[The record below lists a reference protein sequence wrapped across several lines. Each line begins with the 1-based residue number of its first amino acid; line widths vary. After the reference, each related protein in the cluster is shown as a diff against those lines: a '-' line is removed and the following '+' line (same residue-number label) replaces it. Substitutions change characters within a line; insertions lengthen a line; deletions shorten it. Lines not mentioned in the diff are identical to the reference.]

1 MANRKIS
8 ALLLS
13 VIVIAAACA
22 DADGDAQQTTG
33 SGEVGALAAAC
44 PSPLVIQTDWF
55 PEAEHG
61 ATYNL
66 LGEEYEID
74 SAKMVV
80 RGELQANGLGTG
92 VELEIRTGGPAIG
105 DQQVS
110 AQMYQDLDI
119 TLGFVNTDESLSG
132 SAEGLDT
139 LAVVAPLEISPQ
151 MIMWSPDVYPDVNSI
166 SDLKTAGVEVFTF
179 SGDTFVDYLT
189 GSGLLDESQ
198 INGSYDGSP
207 GNFLASG
214 GSIAQQGFA
223 SSEPYSYE
231 FEFEDWLRPVS
242 YELIHD
248 TGYELYVQQL
258 VIRTDAQDELD
269 ECLKLFV
276 PLVQQSAVDYIA
288 SPAAVNSIIVEA
300 VEAYDSF
307 WVYGPG
313 IAEYSQRTQLELGLV
328 GDGPNDTVGDFEM
341 SRIQGVI
348 DILRDTQSINMADGV
363 TPEDVA
369 TNEYIDPTIGFS
381 GS

>member
-1 MANRKIS
+1 MANRTIT
-8 ALLLS
+8 ALLLAL
-13 VIVIAAACA
+13 VIVAAGCA
-22 DADGDAQQTTG
+22 EANEDTPRTTG
-33 SGEVGALAAAC
+33 SAEVGALAAAC
-44 PSPLVIQTDWF
+44 PSPLVVQTDWF

-74 SAKMVV
+74 SARMLV
-80 RGELQANGLGTG
+80 RGELQAKGAGTG

-119 TLGFVNTDESLSG
+119 ALGYVNTDESLSG
-132 SAEGLDT
+132 SAEGLNT

-151 MIMWSPDVYPDVNSI
+151 MIMWSPEVYPEVSSI
-166 SDLKTAGVEVFTF
+166 GDLKTAGVEVFTF

-189 GSGLLDESQ
+189 GSGLLDEAQ

-231 FEFEDWLRPVS
+231 FEFENWLRPVS

-258 VIRTDAQDELD
+258 VIRPEAQEDLA

-288 SPAAVNSIIVEA
+288 APAAANSIIVEA

-307 WVYGPG
+307 WVYGPE
-313 IAEYSQRTQLELGLV
+313 IAAYSQRTQLELGLV
-328 GDGPNDTVGDFEM
+328 GNGPNDTVGDFEM
-341 SRIQGVI
+341 ARIQGVI
-348 DILRDTQSINMADGV
+348 DILRTTQSVNMADGV
-363 TPEDVA
+363 APEDVA
-369 TNEYIDPTIGFS
+369 TNEYIDSSIGFS
-381 GS
+381 DS